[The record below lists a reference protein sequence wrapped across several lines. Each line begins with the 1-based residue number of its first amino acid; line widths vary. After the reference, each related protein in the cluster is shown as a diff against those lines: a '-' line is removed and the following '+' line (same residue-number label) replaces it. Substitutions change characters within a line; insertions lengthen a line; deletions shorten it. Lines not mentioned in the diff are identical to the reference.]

1 MGNTDSLA
9 GVSIINGFKS
19 AGVKTIVAV
28 PDIVT
33 CDHMLWPISRD
44 EELQLVM
51 VCKEDEGVSVCAGMS
66 YADHRAIL
74 LMQHTG
80 FLDSVNAIRAMGMD
94 YQLPIVMAVGLQ
106 GMEVD
111 KLPSESKHNGILIL
125 EPILQAMNI
134 SYSLLLQDSDAAG
147 IFESIDQA
155 YKITRPHVF
164 LIVRSPV

>member
-1 MGNTDSLA
+1 VSNTDSLA

-106 GMEVD
+106 GMEAD

-147 IFESIDQA
+147 ISESIDQA